1 MKRAITSTNREGR
14 APASPHF
21 ALFFVL
27 AGALAALLA
36 GCAVGPN
43 YQPPKM
49 AVPSE
54 FANATATNYTTNHT
68 VALWWREFHDDELN
82 QLIERAIASNHDL
95 RIATA
100 NLLQARALRLGAKAG
115 YFPVVTGQAS
125 YANEKFSRAS
135 LFGFNSPNRSE
146 ELYDLGFDST
156 WELDIFGHVRRGV
169 ESASDQVEATE
180 ASHRDVLISVL
191 SEVALNYLELR
202 GAQNELA
209 VQRRNADNQNQ
220 TLKITQARLDAGG
233 GTELDVARARA
244 QLDNT
249 LATIPLIESSLL
261 HSVHRLGVLI
271 GRPPETLGAELLQ
284 PAPIPALPAAIDLG
298 RPEDLLRRRP
308 DIRVAERNLAAAT
321 ANVGV
326 AVSSLFPRVNFIGNI
341 ALQGTSFSTLTGP
354 ASDSHTFGPSIT
366 WAALDLG
373 HVRSAIKAAGAQAD
387 AQLALY
393 EKTVLTSLEET
404 ENSLVDYGRDQARQ
418 DYLQQS
424 VNDSRRAA
432 ELAHAR
438 YDSGA
443 ADFLSVLDA
452 ERVELEAEDQLAQTQ
467 TQTAVALVAIYK
479 ALGGGWE
486 KPNQ

>member
-1 MKRAITSTNREGR
+1 MKRACTLIHREGR

-21 ALFFVL
+21 AFLFTL
-27 AGALAALLA
+27 AGALLAIVA

-49 AVPSE
+49 AVPAE
-54 FANATATNYTTNHT
+54 FSNAGVTNYTTNHT
-68 VALWWREFHDDELN
+68 VTLWWREFHDEELN
-82 QLIERAIASNHDL
+82 QLIERAVASNHDL
-95 RIATA
+95 RIATV

-115 YFPVVTGQAS
+115 YLPVVTGQAS
-125 YANEKFSRAS
+125 YSNEKFSRAS
-135 LFGFNSPNRSE
+135 QFGFVSPNRTE

-156 WELDIFGHVRRGV
+156 WELDLFGHVRRGV
-169 ESASDQVEATE
+169 EAASEQVEATE
-180 ASHRDVLISVL
+180 ASRRDVLISLL
-191 SEVALNYLELR
+191 SEVARNYFELR

-220 TLKITQARLDAGG
+220 TLKITQARLEAGG

-249 LATIPLIESSLL
+249 LATIPLVESTML
-261 HSVHRLGVLI
+261 HAVHRLGVLL
-271 GRPPETLGAELLQ
+271 GRPPEALTDELLP
-284 PAPIPALPAAIDLG
+284 PAPIPTLPPAIDLG

-321 ANVGV
+321 ANIGV

-341 ALQGTSFSTLTGP
+341 ALQGTSFSTITGP
-354 ASDSHTFGPSIT
+354 ASDSRTFGPSIT

-404 ENSLVDYGRDQARQ
+404 ENSLVDYGRDRTRQ

-486 KPNQ
+486 KPTP